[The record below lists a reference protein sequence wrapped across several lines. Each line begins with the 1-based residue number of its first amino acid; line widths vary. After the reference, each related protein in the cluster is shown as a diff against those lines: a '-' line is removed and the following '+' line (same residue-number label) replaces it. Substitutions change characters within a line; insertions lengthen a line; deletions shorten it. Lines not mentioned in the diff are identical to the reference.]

1 MGTARDPPARMES
14 AVGPLPDDLQAQ
26 LEAELDALAT
36 LTGTEGVAPDHLRF
50 CERVARSH
58 AAARAAIR
66 ATARPDQA
74 KTGTTPPTA
83 RRLPHGAVTFDLE
96 PLRDL
101 LRGFSDAIGAA
112 APAEDYLDILTGAAD
127 REPELLRHLATAILL
142 DDDARSIHVLAERL
156 RVPPAALDFVGRL
169 LAAPFVAE
177 ARYHRGFPTELDAR
191 DVETAEAGR
200 CPTCASPPVLA
211 VLSRDGGG
219 RRLVCGLC
227 GDTWRAPRLM
237 CTACGTRDQ
246 SRLGM
251 LYVRQTDARWI
262 ETCDACGCYLKTVD
276 QRRLPEDCLIVQRA
290 EDVASLYLDFMAED
304 AGYVR
309 PDCSPSL
316 LLQDTT

>member
-26 LEAELDALAT
+26 LEGELDALAT
-36 LTGTEGVAPDHLRF
+36 LTGTEGVAPDYLRF
-50 CERVARSH
+50 CERVARSQ
-58 AAARAAIR
+58 AAARAATR
-66 ATARPDQA
+66 AAARAEEA
-74 KTGTTPPTA
+74 KAGPTPPAA
-83 RRLPHGAVTFDLE
+83 RRLPRGSVTFDL
-96 PLRDL
+96 DL
-101 LRGFSDAIGAA
+101 LRGLLGDLSSGIA
-112 APAEDYLDILTGAAD
+112 APAEDHLDILTDAAD

-156 RVPPAALDFVGRL
+156 GVPPAALHFVGRL

-177 ARYHRGFPTELDAR
+177 ARYHRGFPTEVDAR

-227 GDTWRAPRLM
+227 GDTWLAPRLM